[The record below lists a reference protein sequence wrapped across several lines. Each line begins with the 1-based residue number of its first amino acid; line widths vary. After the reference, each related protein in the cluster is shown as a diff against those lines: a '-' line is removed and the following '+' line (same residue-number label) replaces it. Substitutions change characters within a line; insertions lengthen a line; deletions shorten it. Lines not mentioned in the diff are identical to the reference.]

1 MPKNLIEKE
10 SIGNQMSETEVE
22 MSRCLNNCRQVN

>member
-22 MSRCLNNCRQVN
+22 MSRCL